1 MSRNYDNWEKLVGA
15 VLRRE
20 QDRDLARADSR
31 STSLSSNSISLDFDE
46 LSLSLPREVTNVKI
60 EGRSSRSE
68 SGPSLL
74 ISGSFERSDNNSSS
88 KGLDG
93 NGLKTRNSVISF
105 DASQNEVEWIE
116 QYEADV
122 HVTVV
127 AFQDGSR
134 DIKQAHFR
142 KRRFTEH
149 QAEIWWSKNR
159 EKVYKKYKIR
169 GTRGIFGVP
178 SSNKA
183 ASRTERVVSQ
193 VNNAKDSG
201 NGSRSTNSV
210 DSNKVDTNQNEV
222 ELIEQFEPGVYIT
235 LAARQDGTRDIIRIR
250 FSRRRFQEHQA
261 TTWWSKNQEKVYK
274 IFNIRGV
281 DVLK

>member
-31 STSLSSNSISLDFDE
+31 STSFSSNSISLDFEE
-46 LSLSLPREVTNVKI
+46 LSLSFRREVTNVKI
-60 EGRSSRSE
+60 GGRSSRSE
-68 SGPSLL
+68 SVPSVL
-74 ISGSFERSDNNSSS
+74 ISDSFESSDNNSSS

-93 NGLKTRNSVISF
+93 NGLKSRNSVISIN
-105 DASQNEVEWIE
+105 ASQNEVEWIE

-134 DIKQAHFR
+134 DIKQAHFSN
-142 KRRFTEH
+142 RRFTEH
-149 QAEIWWSKNR
+149 QAETWWSKNR
-159 EKVYKKYKIR
+159 EKVYKKYSIR
-169 GTRGIFGVP
+169 RTRGIFGVP
-178 SSNKA
+178 ASNKA
-183 ASRTERVVSQ
+183 ASRNERVVSQ

-201 NGSRSTNSV
+201 NGSRSRNTV
-210 DSNKVDTNQNEV
+210 DSNKVDTNQKEV
-222 ELIEQFEPGVYIT
+222 ELVEQFGPGVYIT
-235 LAARQDGTRDIIRIR
+235 LVARQDGTRDIIRVR
-250 FSRRRFQEHQA
+250 FSRKRFQKHQA
-261 TTWWSKNQEKVYK
+261 MTWWSKNWEKVYG
-274 IFNIRGV
+274 IFNIGGV

>member
-31 STSLSSNSISLDFDE
+31 STSFSSNSISLDFDE

-74 ISGSFERSDNNSSS
+74 ISDSFESSDNNSSS

-93 NGLKTRNSVISF
+93 NGLKSRNSVISI
-105 DASQNEVEWIE
+105 DATQNEVEWVE

-122 HVTVV
+122 
-127 AFQDGSR
+127 AFRDGSR
-134 DIKQAHFR
+134 DIEQAHFS
-142 KRRFTEH
+142 KRRFAEH
-149 QAEIWWSKNR
+149 QEKIWWSKNR
-159 EKVYKKYKIR
+159 EKVYKKYNIR

-178 SSNKA
+178 ASNKA

-201 NGSRSTNSV
+201 NGSRSRNSV

-222 ELIEQFEPGVYIT
+222 ELIEQFERGVYIT
-235 LAARQDGTRDIIRIR
+235 FAARQDGTRDIIRVR
-250 FSRRRFQEHQA
+250 FSKRRFTEHQA
-261 TTWWSKNQEKVYK
+261 EIWWSKNREKVYK
-274 IFNIRGV
+274 KYNTRGV